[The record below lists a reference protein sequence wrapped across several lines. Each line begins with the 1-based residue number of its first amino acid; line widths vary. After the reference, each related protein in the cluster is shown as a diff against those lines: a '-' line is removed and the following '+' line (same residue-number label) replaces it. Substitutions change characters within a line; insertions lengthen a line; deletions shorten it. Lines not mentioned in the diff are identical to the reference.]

1 MLENF
6 TPMGYSLEAHLFA
19 FILGSTR
26 LMAFVHTAPF
36 MGNAVIGQAR
46 MTIVF
51 ALYLVLHPAIVSS
64 MPDVFPL
71 STGGLLLIL
80 GLVLKEA
87 FLGFSLGWLAGLLFW
102 TLQSAGFFIDNQRG
116 AGMAQGTDPLS
127 GDSASPIGSFLFQ
140 SLCFIF
146 YSGGAF
152 LALLASIYAT
162 YEFWPVGQAL
172 PFGFFENQNAV
183 LFFGKCV
190 AKLAADMVLL
200 SAPVVLACL
209 FTDLTLGI
217 INRFA
222 SQLNVYILAMGIKSG
237 LASFLLL
244 IYLATLIAQGEEKF
258 SGFSLDLNMLRNFF

>member
-6 TPMGYSLEAHLFA
+6 TPMGYPLEVHLFA
-19 FILGSTR
+19 FILGTTR

-36 MGNAVIGQAR
+36 MGNGVLGPVR
-46 MTIVF
+46 MAIVF
-51 ALYLVLHPAIVSS
+51 ALYLVLHPAILPS

-71 STGGLLLIL
+71 TNSGLLLIL
-80 GLVLKEA
+80 GLILKEA
-87 FLGFSLGWLAGLLFW
+87 FIGFILGWLAGMLFW

-116 AGMAQGTDPLS
+116 AGMAQDNDPLS
-127 GDSASPIGSFLFQ
+127 GESTSPTGSFLFQ

-162 YEFWPVGQAL
+162 YEFWPVGQVI
-172 PFGFFENQNAV
+172 PFGFFDNQNAL

-190 AKLAADMVLL
+190 ARLAADMVLL

-237 LASFLLL
+237 LASVLLL
-244 IYLATLIAQGEEKF
+244 LYLAVLIAQGEEKF